1 MGCPEKD
8 CCTHGTK
15 NAVISFP
22 DTFDHDTPWKFYNHL
37 IGGIPEGVLVRDYCL
52 GTHWTYVE
60 AECGS
65 GVSFTTRNGAKR
77 QFTMDLRGLPL
88 RSVAELSKSWCFEEA
103 SLGVAA
109 LNAWYSRAELL
120 DPLGVVYDA
129 PDARDEAGRR
139 GGFVSH
145 DAFELYRP
153 RIEALSAKRAKAAE
167 AARAD
172 SADGATANAS
182 MARTSASSANLGTD
196 STSASRP
203 RAHVTVVGHFPHVDR
218 ITEYADLTVLER
230 SCRDGL
236 DTPDPACE
244 YVLPKTDFAFITGV
258 TIINKTAPRLL
269 DLTKNATT
277 VFVGPSVVMTPFLF
291 DWGVEMLAGSI
302 VGDVEKLRFAVKNG
316 AGQLFGEALQM
327 ASLAAHRR
335 GTHTRSM

>member
-8 CCTHGTK
+8 CCTSGTK
-15 NAVISFP
+15 NSTIFLP

-37 IGGIPEGVLVRDYCL
+37 IGGIPDDVFVRDYCL

-60 AECGS
+60 ADCGA
-65 GVSFTTRNGAKR
+65 GVSFTTRNGGKR

-103 SLGVAA
+103 SIGVAA
-109 LNAWYSRAELL
+109 LNAWYSRRELL
-120 DPLGVVYDA
+120 DPLGATYDD
-129 PDARDEAGRR
+129 PKARDETGRR
-139 GGFVSH
+139 GGSVTH

-153 RIEALSAKRAKAAE
+153 RIEAINAERAAQAAE
-167 AARAD
+167 AQ
-172 SADGATANAS
+172 
-182 MARTSASSANLGTD
+182 ARTAGAGGAGGAVAASANGTAAGAPPID
-196 STSASRP
+196 H
-203 RAHVTVVGHFPHVDR
+203 RARVTVVGHFPHVDQ
-218 ITEYADLTVLER
+218 IQEYANLTVLER
-230 SCRDGL
+230 VCRDGL

-277 VFVGPSVVMTPFLF
+277 VFVGPSVIMTPFLF

-302 VGDVEKLRFAVKNG
+302 VGDIEKLRFAVKNG

-327 ASLAAHRR
+327 TSL
-335 GTHTRSM
+335 TRK